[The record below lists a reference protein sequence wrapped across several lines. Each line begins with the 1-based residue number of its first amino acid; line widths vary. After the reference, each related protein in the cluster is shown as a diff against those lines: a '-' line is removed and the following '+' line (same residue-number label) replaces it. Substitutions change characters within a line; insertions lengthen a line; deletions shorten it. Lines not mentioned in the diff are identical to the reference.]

1 LDFFGLADAAEGPP
15 ATAAITAISA
25 MIPDPRF
32 PDFLFA
38 ISTSL

>member
-1 LDFFGLADAAEGPP
+1 M
-15 ATAAITAISA
+15 SA

-38 ISTSL
+38 ISTSLSPQLVHPRAL